1 MTSIAT
7 IVGVIPL
14 IIATGAGAASRM
26 TVGIVIFM
34 GILFSTLFTLY
45 VIPAMYLM
53 IGKDSGR
60 VDAVEIEL
68 ERQLKEAS
76 NK

>member
-1 MTSIAT
+1 
-7 IVGVIPL
+7 
-14 IIATGAGAASRM
+14 M

-34 GILFSTLFTLY
+34 GIFFSTLFTLY

-53 IGKDSGR
+53 IGRNSGR

-68 ERQLKEAS
+68 ERQLKQSS